1 MPRSMVGLLAAVCT
15 AMSALL
21 GLAHGALF
29 WIVMALA
36 AAAAGLVA
44 YGPDVLKK
52 NPQCLL
58 KAK

>member
-1 MPRSMVGLLAAVCT
+1 MVGLLAAVCT